1 MINRLGFNN
10 DGSEVVLKRISEN
23 KPDGFLGINIGPN
36 KNAKNKIEDFIFC
49 LEKFHDQANYITINI
64 SSPNTKGLRDFHD
77 IDHMNELFKTITKF
91 TNKKKIKK
99 PLVVKISPDI
109 QETNIGNI
117 VEMIFKYKIKGI
129 IVSNTSN
136 NNRVKLVDRNKNEE
150 GGLSGLP
157 IKNLSTKLIK
167 LFYKEIKNKIPIIG
181 VGGIDSGQSAFEK
194 ITAGANAIQL
204 YTGMVYKGP
213 GVVRE
218 IKKELIANLKKEK
231 IKNIGDAVGIN
242 A

>member
-1 MINRLGFNN
+1 M
-10 DGSEVVLKRISEN
+10 
-23 KPDGFLGINIGPN
+23 
-36 KNAKNKIEDFIFC
+36 
-49 LEKFHDQANYITINI
+49 
-64 SSPNTKGLRDFHD
+64 
-77 IDHMNELFKTITKF
+77 
-91 TNKKKIKK
+91 
-99 PLVVKISPDI
+99 VKISPDI

-136 NNRVKLVDRNKNEE
+136 NNRVKLTDRNKNEE

-157 IKNLSTKLIK
+157 IQNLSTKLIK